1 MSQRSKA
8 AVRIVIGFVAVCFL
22 AGCASQQDL
31 RKPLRESE
39 GYYKEGE
46 SFLATD
52 QQRALVAFQKAIQ
65 LNPDNF
71 DAHYALGSIYFQRK
85 EFSTAEREFRASL
98 EINPNSGEALN
109 YLGRVLM
116 VQQLRRPEAI
126 EVLRKA
132 TALPLYP
139 TPDLAYT
146 DLGSVLEIEGD
157 LPGAIQAYQN
167 ALKIDPPN
175 FPRPILYLSVGR
187 VYLKLGDSANAQT
200 ALSQAKTLDPD
211 GTVGTE
217 ASRLMQRLK

>member
-1 MSQRSKA
+1 MPARLILA
-8 AVRIVIGFVAVCFL
+8 LVALCVWN
-22 AGCASQQDL
+22 GCAGQQDL
-31 RKPLRESE
+31 RKPLSEQSE

-52 QQRALVAFQKAIQ
+52 QQRAFIAFQKAIQ

-85 EFSTAEREFRASL
+85 EFSTAEREFRTCL
-98 EINPNSGEALN
+98 EINPNSGGALN

-116 VQQLRRPEAI
+116 VQPSRRPEAI

-132 TALPLYP
+132 TALPLYA

-175 FPRPILYLSVGR
+175 IPRPFIYLWLGRLYL
-187 VYLKLGDSANAQT
+187 KKGDTVNAES